1 MYDSGCQKFMK
12 DKEENISGA
21 PVAKK
26 RRNLY
31 DDIMS
36 NRKLGLGS
44 PELTKL
50 WGKSESNLEAC
61 KESFTKVVSFKFA
74 YLVQAFEDTCTLVNF
89 NIDTKTA
96 VYSVCR

>member
-1 MYDSGCQKFMK
+1 MK
-12 DKEENISGA
+12 EKEDNMTGA

-26 RRNLY
+26 RRTLY

-44 PELTKL
+44 TELTKL

-61 KESFTKVVSFKFA
+61 KFLVHIFVHIWFT
-74 YLVQAFEDTCTLVNF
+74 YLYMSLTRP
-89 NIDTKTA
+89 
-96 VYSVCR
+96 VYLPM